1 MRRVS
6 ETATSSVANNHTSS
20 INSIDIHQMP
30 KKPRKLDFWNV
41 IPENKVIS
49 DHVEERKKECMRP
62 KSSQDNAKIKQLM
75 KVTYNKRRSNILTS
89 ATLVHEIVQEF
100 PPLATIHGVL
110 IFNQTIIAWVIVFN
124 FRHVYSILES
134 SIV

>member
-1 MRRVS
+1 
-6 ETATSSVANNHTSS
+6 
-20 INSIDIHQMP
+20 MP

-41 IPENKVIS
+41 IPENEAIS
-49 DHVEERKKECMRP
+49 DGVQKDHVEELKKECMRP
-62 KSSQDNAKIKQLM
+62 KTSQDNAKIKQLM

-100 PPLATIHGVL
+100 PPLATIHGVI
-110 IFNQTIIAWVIVFN
+110 IFNQIIIAWVIVFN